1 MSILLITSATLFTMG
16 HLIRTVRWRLLM
28 DDKLSFSFLVNNLS
42 ITYLFNSFVP
52 YRLAEILRIILPY
65 KKTKISYF
73 QSTAAL
79 IYEKI
84 SDITIV
90 CVILVFLENS
100 ENSRNGILLQ
110 LAFSVLVILLL
121 SLTLG
126 KRVQVRLLKLSTI
139 FKNRG
144 SLFLLKFLDSQLTL
158 SDRLK
163 KIWKL
168 WLLLTVPM
176 WFLYLGA
183 FYFSA
188 FLFDTEPRIL
198 IQSIYTNVFD
208 STLGILI
215 TYTEVANAVAFC
227 IWIGIPLFIFSL
239 CYRLIPS
246 KFLGILRSQENKLS
260 MGINYRK
267 VFLNEKEYK
276 KIVKQ
281 VILSR
286 ELQIRNLMPFL
297 KFQDKVLENISG
309 GSGAATFLIQRDEQ
323 KIAAKIGTDQKQS
336 SFLYKQ
342 SIAIKNLRK
351 SGVNTVSIIRV
362 LDGRPENFGYET
374 SFEENSQKLSDHV
387 LKNSNVDFE
396 ILERFLDDFK
406 TDAYQ
411 QKQLFPGGIQ
421 LADVYSNKIAEI
433 FEEIEFNLVDLRR
446 NYRFSVNGKPINIL
460 TENDFRNN
468 LRTYPM
474 VFNTSR
480 MVHGDLTLENLLYLS
495 CKELVVSLDPN
506 PNQLLVHPSV
516 DFGKLLQSLRIG
528 YENLEKEIQPF
539 NPKNLEQKV
548 DYTLPRNYLYLLAEL
563 NKYLTKFEVEMNYS
577 EIKKLSEGQYLMHI
591 LRLLP
596 YKLKFEP
603 GYFPIFVA
611 ILSYEITEKN

>member
-1 MSILLITSATLFTMG
+1 MG
-16 HLIRTVRWRLLM
+16 HIIRTIRWRLLM

-42 ITYLFNSFVP
+42 ITYLINSFVP
-52 YRLAEILRIILPY
+52 YRLAEIMRIILPC

-84 SDITIV
+84 SDLTIV
-90 CVILVFLENS
+90 CIFLIFLENS
-100 ENSRNGILLQ
+100 EDQKQGIFLQ
-110 LAFSVLVILLL
+110 LLFSVLVTLLV
-121 SLTLG
+121 SLTLS
-126 KRVQVRLLKLSTI
+126 KKVQVRLLKLS
-139 FKNRG
+139 NMLRSHSG
-144 SLFLLKFLDSQLTL
+144 LFLLRFLDSQLTL

-176 WFLYLGA
+176 WCLYLGA

-188 FLFDTEPRIL
+188 FLFKTEPRTL
-198 IQSIYTNVFD
+198 IQSIYTNAFD
-208 STLGILI
+208 STLGTLMKYTDI
-215 TYTEVANAVAFC
+215 TNAVAFC
-227 IWIGIPLFIFSL
+227 IWIGIPLLIFSL
-239 CYRLIPS
+239 CYRLLPS
-246 KFLGILRSQENKLS
+246 KFLGVLRSKEKKLS

-267 VFLNEKEYK
+267 VFLNEKEYR

-286 ELQIRNLMPFL
+286 ELQIRSLMPFL

-309 GSGAATFLIQRDEQ
+309 GSGAATYLILRDQ
-323 KIAAKIGTDQKQS
+323 NKLAVKIGADQIQS

-342 SIAIKNLRK
+342 SMAINNLRE

-362 LDGRPENFGYET
+362 LDGLPETFGYET
-374 SFEENSQKLSDHV
+374 SFEENSHKLSDHI
-387 LKNSNVDFE
+387 LKNSSVDFK

-411 QKQLFPGGIQ
+411 QDQIFPEGIK
-421 LADVYSNKIAEI
+421 LADVYSSKIAEI
-433 FEEIEFNLVDLRR
+433 FEEIEINLKDLRR
-446 NYRFSVNGKPINIL
+446 DYRFIVNGTPINIL
-460 TENDFRNN
+460 NEKDFRDS
-468 LRTYPM
+468 LRTFPA
-474 VFNTSR
+474 VFHTSKI
-480 MVHGDLTLENLLYLS
+480 VHGDLTLENLLYLS
-495 CKELVVSLDPN
+495 HKELVISLDPN

-516 DFGKLLQSLRIG
+516 DFGKLLQSLRLG

-539 NPKNLEQKV
+539 NPKNIDQKI
-548 DYTLPRNYLYLLAEL
+548 DYTLPSNYLYLLSEL
-563 NKYLTKFEVEMNYS
+563 NKYLSIFEIEMNYP
-577 EIKKLSEGQYLMHI
+577 EIRRLSEGQYLMHI

-596 YKLKFEP
+596 YKLKIDP

-611 ILSYEITEKN
+611 ILSYEISEKK